1 MDDAKPMFGELGS
14 TMLYARKLNKDNSI
28 DFNAGYD
35 TFFIL
40 HINDEYVVAM
50 RLVSAKLLDDCV
62 DPFFAI
68 SLDGFVYIDF
78 LVGYMGYEGMPSDP
92 VLIDYPCVFS
102 IKDKHIATFEHCRY
116 KSHDAKKVLTLV
128 EEEYPELIAT
138 LAATGSFG
146 TWFAK
151 QTKERRDSLSKQHT
165 YQILLTSTRRDYF
178 KTVKELCTIL
188 NTLNSQKSIY
198 GKFDLKQYES
208 ILKKATL
215 LNNLVK
221 TYNRYIDE
229 LQEDTHE

>member
-1 MDDAKPMFGELGS
+1 MNDGKPMFGELGS

-40 HINDEYVVAM
+40 AINDKYVVAM
-50 RLVSAKLLDDCV
+50 RLVSAKLLDDYV

-68 SLDGFVYIDF
+68 SLDGVGYMDF
-78 LVGYMGYEGMPSDP
+78 LVGHLGYEGMPKDP
-92 VLIDYPCVFS
+92 VLIGRPCAFS

-116 KSHDAKKVLTLV
+116 GSRDAKKVLKFV
-128 EEEYPELIAT
+128 EDEYPELIST
-138 LAATGSFG
+138 LAETGSFG
-146 TWFAK
+146 TWFSK
-151 QTKERRDSLSKQHT
+151 QTEERQDSLSKQYT

-178 KTVKELCTIL
+178 KTVKELSAIL
-188 NTLNSQKSIY
+188 NTLDIQKSIY

-215 LNNLVK
+215 LDNLVK

-229 LQEDTHE
+229 LQENEHE

>member
-68 SLDGFVYIDF
+68 SLDGFAYIDF

-92 VLIDYPCVFS
+92 VLIGYPCVFS

-178 KTVKELCTIL
+178 KTVKELSAIL
-188 NTLNSQKSIY
+188 NMLSTQDSIC
-198 GKFDLKQYES
+198 GKFNLEQYRS
-208 ILKKATL
+208 IRKKATL

-221 TYNRYIDE
+221 IYNRYIDE
-229 LQEDTHE
+229 LQENTHE